1 MIYRVAKIVNF
12 SISPQKTKKVYANS
26 CISYYFQPPWRSGK
40 GLSSPAEREAEGER
54 TDRTDSGTNLAHAR
68 RQEARQIPQKK
79 HSIIRRVHARE
90 ALTSQA
96 AGPPPQPRL
105 SARQLQGLNFQS
117 AGLKIQ
123 SAGLKP
129 PLQASARRGQFLKK
143 RIVPLKTPSFPL
155 KSKKPGFD
163 FALPAPSLTFAATNS
178 LIVPILAHWA

>member
-79 HSIIRRVHARE
+79 HSIIRRVYARE

-123 SAGLKP
+123 SAGLKIQKAGLKIQKAELFFQKAELCG
-129 PLQASARRGQFLKK
+129 LQAGKGDEGGRKRQAAAAVASPTGGLERKKK
-143 RIVPLKTPSFPL
+143 R
-155 KSKKPGFD
+155 
-163 FALPAPSLTFAATNS
+163 
-178 LIVPILAHWA
+178 

>member
-90 ALTSQA
+90 ALSSQA

-117 AGLKIQ
+117 AGLKV
-123 SAGLKP
+123 

-155 KSKKPGFD
+155 KSKKPEFD

-178 LIVPILAHWA
+178 LIVPILAHLA

>member
-123 SAGLKP
+123 SAGLKV

-143 RIVPLKTPSFPL
+143 THCSIETPFVPF
-155 KSKKPGFD
+155 KKQKAG
-163 FALPAPSLTFAATNS
+163 
-178 LIVPILAHWA
+178 I

>member
-40 GLSSPAEREAEGER
+40 GLSSQAEREAEGER

-117 AGLKIQ
+117 AGLKFQ
-123 SAGLKP
+123 SAGLKV
-129 PLQASARRGQFLKK
+129 PLQASARRGQFLK
-143 RIVPLKTPSFPL
+143 RTHRSIEYPFVPF
-155 KSKKPGFD
+155 KKQKAG
-163 FALPAPSLTFAATNS
+163 
-178 LIVPILAHWA
+178 I